1 VDVHHCRHT
10 DSVSRLMISPSGSAA
25 SPSGS
30 FWAAALIVF
39 ALTIVRLV
47 GLRFSTVDLFFDE
60 SQYWSWSH
68 ELALGYFSKPPLL
81 AWLIAAAGHV
91 CGQSEACIR
100 APAPLMSL
108 VISLLAYAIGRTL
121 YDVRTGFWAAML
133 AAFGTGS
140 VFAARIVSTDLPLVL
155 FWALALLAYV
165 RLLNKPDWRWA
176 VVLGLAMGAGLLGKY
191 AMLYFLPALVLA
203 AAFEKQARVLLASP
217 ELRLALVSAV
227 IVASPNILWNAANG
241 FVAFRYAGG
250 NVIGEPIELSVM
262 RPLEFLAAQFAV
274 FGPAVFGVAIAL
286 LGRGAV
292 ASGRAVL
299 FSPAAFA
306 GRGPSASHAELPP
319 PAGREREGARAPL
332 RQGRP
337 ATTPPLIRNVRGQRP
352 NSDLFRQAGRGEGSA
367 KCDPHRL
374 LPADRI
380 VLAFGLPPLAV
391 VVATASLVHA
401 YANWAA
407 AAFVPLTVLAAAILT
422 RRNLSLLLW
431 GSLALGI
438 AAQIALIGA
447 DAFAARIR
455 LPFLAQPNPY
465 YRTLGWNAYGRT
477 VGQLAR
483 KLRILVIA
491 SDTRAEVA
499 SLLYYWRDQP
509 EQILAWPTTEDL
521 PGFDLT
527 RPLTAAAPQPV
538 LFVSQCQDAGR
549 LEQFYAKVTPLGIF
563 APDDPVPRGFAA
575 FTLEEPRGP
584 VGRLAPCRTG

>member
-1 VDVHHCRHT
+1 
-10 DSVSRLMISPSGSAA
+10 
-25 SPSGS
+25 
-30 FWAAALIVF
+30 VF

-47 GLRFSTVDLFFDE
+47 GLHFSTVDLFFDE

-81 AWLIAAAGHV
+81 AWLIAAAEHL

-100 APAPLMSL
+100 APAPVISL
-108 VISLLAYAIGRTL
+108 VISLITYVIGRTL
-121 YDVRTGFWAAML
+121 YDPRTGFWAAML

-140 VFAARIVSTDLPLVL
+140 VFAARIVSTDMPLVL

-165 RLLNKPDWRWA
+165 QLLKKADWRWA
-176 VVLGLAMGAGLLGKY
+176 VVLGLAMGAGLLAKY
-191 AMLYFLPALVLA
+191 AMLYFLPGLVLA
-203 AAFEKQARVLLASP
+203 AALEKRARVLLAIL
-217 ELRLALVSAV
+217 ELRLALMSAV

-274 FGPAVFGVAIAL
+274 FGPAVFGVTIAL

-292 ASGRAVL
+292 AYGRAVL
-299 FSPAAFA
+299 CPVPFEGQGNGRSA
-306 GRGPSASHAELPP
+306 GRAVLLLP
-319 PAGREREGARAPL
+319 ACREWVRRLFRKRKLAPL
-332 RQGRP
+332 
-337 ATTPPLIRNVRGQRP
+337 TRNLRDECA
-352 NSDLFRQAGRGEGSA
+352 NSELVRQAGGSA
-367 KCDPHRL
+367 TCDPHRL

-380 VLAFGLPPLAV
+380 MLAFALPPLAV
-391 VVATASLVHA
+391 VVVTASLVHA

-407 AAFVPLTVLAAAILT
+407 AAFVPLAVLAAAVLT

-447 DAFAARIR
+447 DAFATRIR
-455 LPFLAQPNPY
+455 LPFLAKPNPY

-483 KLRILVIA
+483 KLKISVIA

-527 RPLTAAAPQPV
+527 RALTTAAPQPV
-538 LFVSQCQDAGR
+538 LFVSQCQDADR
-549 LEQFYAKVTPLGIF
+549 LKQFYINVTPLGIF
-563 APDDPVPRGFAA
+563 VPDDPVPRAFAA
-575 FTLEEPRGP
+575 FTLQEPRGP
-584 VGRLAPCRTG
+584 IGPLARCRTD

>member
-1 VDVHHCRHT
+1 
-10 DSVSRLMISPSGSAA
+10 MISPSGSAT
-25 SPSGS
+25 SPSRS
-30 FWAAALIVF
+30 LWTAAVIVC
-39 ALTIVRLV
+39 ALTIVRLA

-60 SQYWSWSH
+60 SQYWSWSQD
-68 ELALGYFSKPPLL
+68 LALGYFSKPPLL
-81 AWLIAAAGHV
+81 AWLIAAAEHL

-121 YDVRTGFWAAML
+121 YDLRTGFWAAML

-140 VFAARIVSTDLPLVL
+140 VFAARIVSTDMPLVL

-165 RLLNKPDWRWA
+165 HLLKEADRRWA

-191 AMLYFLPALVLA
+191 AMLYFLPGLVLA
-203 AAFEKQARVLLASP
+203 AALEKRARALLASP
-217 ELRLALVSAV
+217 ELRLALMLAV
-227 IVASPNILWNAANG
+227 IVALPNILWNAANG

-262 RPLEFLAAQFAV
+262 RPLEFLATQFAV
-274 FGPAVFGVAIAL
+274 FGPAVFGVAIVL
-286 LGRGAV
+286 LGREAV
-292 ASGRAVL
+292 AYGRAVL
-299 FSPAAFA
+299 SHATFV
-306 GRGPSASHAELPP
+306 GQGHGTSASHAC
-319 PAGREREGARAPL
+319 RERDGASGPFGKRKLAIRSLRRAPRNLRNEGA
-332 RQGRP
+332 
-337 ATTPPLIRNVRGQRP
+337 
-352 NSDLFRQAGRGEGSA
+352 NSDLSRQAGSGQGSA
-367 KCDPHRL
+367 ICDPDRL
-374 LPADRI
+374 WPADRI
-380 VLAFGLPPLAV
+380 MLAFALPPLAV
-391 VVATASLVHA
+391 VVVTASLVHA

-407 AAFVPLTVLAAAILT
+407 AAFVPLAVLAAATLT

-447 DAFAARIR
+447 DAFATRIR
-455 LPFLAQPNPY
+455 LPFLAKSNPY

-483 KLRILVIA
+483 KLKISVIA

-527 RPLTAAAPQPV
+527 RALTAAAPQPV
-538 LFVSQCQDAGR
+538 LFVSQCQDADR
-549 LEQFYAKVTPLGIF
+549 LQQFYAQVMPLGIF
-563 APDDPVPRGFAA
+563 VPDDPVPRGFAA
-575 FTLEEPRGP
+575 FTLEQPRGP
-584 VGRLAPCRTG
+584 IGPLAPCRTG

>member
-1 VDVHHCRHT
+1 
-10 DSVSRLMISPSGSAA
+10 MISPSGSAT
-25 SPSGS
+25 SPSRN
-30 FWAAALIVF
+30 FWTAAGIVL

-60 SQYWSWSH
+60 SQYWSWSQ

-81 AWLIAAAGHV
+81 AWLIGAAEHL

-100 APAPLMSL
+100 APAPLVSL
-108 VISLLAYAIGRTL
+108 VISLLTYAIGRTL
-121 YDVRTGFWAAML
+121 YDLRTGFWAAML
-133 AAFGTGS
+133 AAFATGS

-165 RLLNKPDWRWA
+165 RLLKKADWRWA
-176 VVLGLAMGAGLLGKY
+176 VVLGLAIGAGLLAKY
-191 AMLYFLPALVLA
+191 AMLYFLPGLVLA
-203 AAFEKQARVLLASP
+203 AAFEKRARALLASA
-217 ELRLALVSAV
+217 ELRLALMSAV
-227 IVASPNILWNAANG
+227 IVATPNILWNVDNG

-250 NVIGEPIELSVM
+250 NVVGEPIELSVM

-292 ASGRAVL
+292 AYGRAL
-299 FSPAAFA
+299 LSPTPFA
-306 GRGPSASHAELPP
+306 GQLNGMSAMIF
-319 PAGREREGARAPL
+319 RERKLATQSLWRDPLAR
-332 RQGRP
+332 
-337 ATTPPLIRNVRGQRP
+337 
-352 NSDLFRQAGRGEGSA
+352 NSELARQAGRGEDRG
-367 KCDPHRL
+367 KCDRYRL

-380 VLAFGLPPLAV
+380 MLAFALPPLAV
-391 VVATASLVHA
+391 VVVTASLVHV

-407 AAFVPLTVLAAAILT
+407 AAFVPLAVLAAATLT

-447 DAFAARIR
+447 DAFATRIR
-455 LPFLAQPNPY
+455 VPFLAKSNPY

-483 KLRILVIA
+483 KLKISVIA

-499 SLLYYWRDQP
+499 SLLYYWRNQA
-509 EQILAWPTTEDL
+509 EQILAWPTIQDL
-521 PGFDLT
+521 PAFDLT
-527 RPLTAAAPQPV
+527 RALTAAAPQPV
-538 LFVSQCQDAGR
+538 LFVSQCQDADR
-549 LEQFYAKVTPLGIF
+549 LKQFYAKVTPLGIF
-563 APDDPVPRGFAA
+563 VPDDPVPRGFAA

-584 VGRLAPCRTG
+584 IGPLAPCRTG